1 MSFCN
6 VLGACSEHAPSKLRA
21 RCRIC
26 LVVVLVCIGACGNP
40 SKNPIRLGTIAKVYE
55 GGDVKGAVQQLTAYL
70 EQYPR
75 DDLALTI
82 LGNAH
87 EDLDQDD
94 QARAA
99 YDRALAI
106 NPRRHEA
113 INGLG
118 ILHRKRGDDEAAMD
132 AYRRALAIEPG
143 YAQAYSSMTVVALRL
158 HRDAEALEYA
168 RKGYDLDTSDPAT
181 AANLAVAYHYNG
193 DTANRDR
200 LTKIAEQLGYRKGD
214 RLRQIY
220 DGTLTVR
227 K

>member
-1 MSFCN
+1 MRQRGLRSTAIRTARAVGLLI
-6 VLGACSEHAPSKLRA
+6 VLAS
-21 RCRIC
+21 
-26 LVVVLVCIGACGNP
+26 VGACGNP
-40 SKNPIRLGTIAKVYE
+40 SKNPIRLGTIAAVYE
-55 GGDVKGAVQQLTAYL
+55 GGDVQGAVQQLTAYL
-70 EQYPR
+70 GQYPR
-75 DDLALTI
+75 DDLAWTI
-82 LGNAH
+82 LGHAH

-94 QARAA
+94 EARTA

-106 NPRRHEA
+106 NPRRFEA

-118 ILHRKRGDDEAAMD
+118 ILHRKRGDDDAAMD

-168 RKGYDLDTSDPAT
+168 RKGYELDKTDPAT

-193 DTANRDR
+193 DAANRDR
-200 LTKIAEQLGYRKGD
+200 LTKIAGQLGYRKGD

>member
-1 MSFCN
+1 LKALVRAA
-6 VLGACSEHAPSKLRA
+6 VLLVAVVGVAACVEAS
-21 RCRIC
+21 
-26 LVVVLVCIGACGNP
+26 GNA
-40 SKNPIRLGTIAKVYE
+40 SRLNAIAKVYQ
-55 GGDVKGAVQQLTAYL
+55 GGDAQGAITQLTPYL

-75 DDLALTI
+75 DDLAWTI
-82 LGNAH
+82 LGNAY
-87 EDLDQDD
+87 EDVDQDD
-94 QARAA
+94 KARAA

-113 INGLG
+113 VGGLG
-118 ILHRKRGDDEAAMD
+118 VLHRKRGDDEAAMQ
-132 AYRRALAIEPG
+132 AYRRAVAIEPR

-158 HRDAEALEYA
+158 HRDAQALDYA
-168 RKGYDLDTSDPAT
+168 TKGYALDKTDPAI

-200 LTKIAEQLGYRKGD
+200 FTQIAVKLGYRNAA
-214 RLRQIY
+214 RLKQIY